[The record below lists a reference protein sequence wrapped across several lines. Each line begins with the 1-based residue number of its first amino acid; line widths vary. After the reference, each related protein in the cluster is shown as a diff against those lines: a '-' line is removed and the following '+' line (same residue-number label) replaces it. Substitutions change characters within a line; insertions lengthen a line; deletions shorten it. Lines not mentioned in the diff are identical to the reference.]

1 MRPLPI
7 LAALAALT
15 LAGAA
20 PAQEYPSQPIRI
32 VVPYPAGGAVDFLGR
47 QIASR
52 LGPLMKQNIVI
63 DNRAGA
69 GGLIGSDHVAK
80 SEPNGYTLLLGTN
93 STHAIAPYVKKT
105 MPYDA
110 RADFKPVA
118 LLAVTPYVVVVNPTV
133 PARTLSELIALEKA
147 KPGSLTF
154 GSAGTGT
161 TPHLAGELFNTM
173 AGVQMRHI
181 PYKGSAPV
189 ITDLLGGQIHVAFDN
204 SAMAHIKAGRL
215 RPLAV
220 TGPDRLPSL
229 PDVPTP
235 AQAGLPGYE
244 ALGWFG
250 LYAPAGTPDAIV
262 ARLADAAGQV
272 MAMPD
277 LVARITEFGL
287 APRVVKRGDFHA
299 FLLADQAKWAK
310 VVQDA
315 RVVPE

>member
-1 MRPLPI
+1 
-7 LAALAALT
+7 
-15 LAGAA
+15 
-20 PAQEYPSQPIRI
+20 
-32 VVPYPAGGAVDFLGR
+32 PYPAGGAVDFLGR

-80 SEPNGYTLLLGTN
+80 SEPNGYTLLPGPH
-93 STHAIAPYVKKT
+93 STHAIPPYVKKT

-181 PYKGSAPV
+181 P
-189 ITDLLGGQIHVAFDN
+189 
-204 SAMAHIKAGRL
+204 
-215 RPLAV
+215 
-220 TGPDRLPSL
+220 
-229 PDVPTP
+229 
-235 AQAGLPGYE
+235 
-244 ALGWFG
+244 
-250 LYAPAGTPDAIV
+250 
-262 ARLADAAGQV
+262 
-272 MAMPD
+272 
-277 LVARITEFGL
+277 
-287 APRVVKRGDFHA
+287 
-299 FLLADQAKWAK
+299 
-310 VVQDA
+310 
-315 RVVPE
+315 